1 MMMSEWLTMRPIAH
15 RGLWDTSDHP
25 ENSLAAFRR
34 AASLGIPFELD
45 VQLTADGELAV
56 VHDAD
61 LERLTGERLRVADL
75 DRAALQ
81 RIRILDTGERIPT
94 LRQVLEVADGTPF
107 IIDVRRWHSTGPSG
121 PAGPGGLEKA
131 VAAAVRGYLGP
142 FAAQSFDPLALLRL
156 RRLLGDHPL
165 GQASGH
171 LRSAGRLTA
180 MAGQAMITNALTRP
194 AFISYEL
201 DALPSRWVTLWR
213 RLGIPVLAWTV
224 KSVVSEQRALKVADN
239 FFFDRY
245 LPAVYERGRQ

>member
-1 MMMSEWLTMRPIAH
+1 MVAPEWLTMRPIAH
-15 RGLWDTSDHP
+15 RGLWDTSDRP

-34 AASLGIPFELD
+34 AASLGISFELD
-45 VQLTADGELAV
+45 VQLTADGELV

-75 DRAALQ
+75 GRAALR
-81 RIRILDTGERIPT
+81 RIRILGTGERIPT

-107 IIDVRRWHSTGPSG
+107 IIDVRRWHSAGPSG
-121 PAGPGGLEKA
+121 PTGPGGLEKA
-131 VAAAVRGYLGP
+131 VAAVVRGYQGP
-142 FAAQSFDPLALLRL
+142 FAAQSFDPLALPRL

-171 LRSAGRLTA
+171 LHSAGRLTA
-180 MAGQAMITNALTRP
+180 LAGRAMITNAVTRP

-201 DALPSRWVTLWR
+201 DALPSRRVTLWR

-224 KSVVSEQRALKVADN
+224 QSVVSEQRAAKVADN
-239 FFFDRY
+239 FSFDRY
-245 LPAVYERGRQ
+245 LPAVYERDRP